1 VPGPGFSPFWI
12 GVLIAAL
19 GALLKPV
26 EMERLRKDGLCCGA
40 RGGDFLTGD
49 FVLHANEFGNR
60 KEWANESSSLR
71 STPMAKN

>member
-1 VPGPGFSPFWI
+1 MKSM
-12 GVLIAAL
+12 
-19 GALLKPV
+19 ALLKPV

-40 RGGDFLTGD
+40 RGGD